1 MDSLELFLAL
11 AFASLATVGALG
23 FILFQQPVHAA
34 LSFAV
39 TVLSGAGLYLLLD
52 APYAAVATV
61 IVYAGATI
69 IIFLFAL
76 MFAQRSTL
84 QIYDE
89 KKANPLS
96 SVIASAALIAILAY
110 AALSFSGVE
119 SKDEAPSVTDV
130 AVAADSAV
138 DTTLPV
144 ASISRLGA
152 SPGSDAV
159 TVASAKT
166 ANPKIES
173 EQSTGVA
180 VQRVADLGR
189 VIYTRYL
196 WAIELAGAIL
206 LVATL
211 GAIQIARDDLTPNLP
226 AESPSP

>member
-11 AFASLATVGALG
+11 AFASLASVGALG

-89 KKANPLS
+89 KKANPIS

-110 AALSFSGVE
+110 AALSYSGPNR
-119 SKDEAPSVTDV
+119 KDETPLATDV
-130 AVAADSAV
+130 AMASDSSADSLV
-138 DTTLPV
+138 PV
-144 ASISRLGA
+144 
-152 SPGSDAV
+152 P
-159 TVASAKT
+159 
-166 ANPKIES
+166 
-173 EQSTGVA
+173 
-180 VQRVADLGR
+180 RVADLGR
-189 VIYTRYL
+189 VMYTRYL
-196 WAIELAGAIL
+196 WAMELAGAIL

-211 GAIQIARDDLTPNLP
+211 GAIQIAREDLTPNLQ

>member
-110 AALSFSGVE
+110 AALGFSGVE

-138 DTTLPV
+138 DTTVP
-144 ASISRLGA
+144 
-152 SPGSDAV
+152 
-159 TVASAKT
+159 
-166 ANPKIES
+166 
-173 EQSTGVA
+173 
-180 VQRVADLGR
+180 RVADLGR
-189 VIYTRYL
+189 VMYTRYL

>member
-11 AFASLATVGALG
+11 AFASLASVGALG

-89 KKANPLS
+89 KKANPIS
-96 SVIASAALIAILAY
+96 SVIASAALVAILAY
-110 AALSFSGVE
+110 AALSYSGPNR
-119 SKDEAPSVTDV
+119 KDETPLATDV
-130 AVAADSAV
+130 AMTSDSSAGAAADSLV
-138 DTTLPV
+138 PV
-144 ASISRLGA
+144 
-152 SPGSDAV
+152 P
-159 TVASAKT
+159 
-166 ANPKIES
+166 
-173 EQSTGVA
+173 
-180 VQRVADLGR
+180 RVADLGR
-189 VIYTRYL
+189 VMYTRYL

-211 GAIQIARDDLTPNLP
+211 GAIQIAREDLTPNLQ

>member
-11 AFASLATVGALG
+11 AFASLASVGALG

-89 KKANPLS
+89 KKANPIS
-96 SVIASAALIAILAY
+96 SVIASAALVAILAY
-110 AALSFSGVE
+110 AALSYSGPNR
-119 SKDEAPSVTDV
+119 KDETPLATDV
-130 AVAADSAV
+130 AMASDSSADSLV
-138 DTTLPV
+138 PV
-144 ASISRLGA
+144 
-152 SPGSDAV
+152 P
-159 TVASAKT
+159 
-166 ANPKIES
+166 
-173 EQSTGVA
+173 
-180 VQRVADLGR
+180 RVADLGR
-189 VIYTRYL
+189 VMYTRYL

-211 GAIQIARDDLTPNLP
+211 GAIQIAREDLTPNLQ

>member
-1 MDSLELFLAL
+1 MDSLEMFLAL
-11 AFASLATVGALG
+11 AFASLASVGALG

-34 LSFAV
+34 LCFAV

-84 QIYDE
+84 QVYDE
-89 KKANPLS
+89 RKSNPFS

-110 AALSFSGVE
+110 ATLSFSGPN
-119 SKDEAPSVTDV
+119 SNDETPHVTDV
-130 AVAADSAV
+130 SMA
-138 DTTLPV
+138 
-144 ASISRLGA
+144 
-152 SPGSDAV
+152 SDA
-159 TVASAKT
+159 AS
-166 ANPKIES
+166 ES
-173 EQSTGVA
+173 LVP
-180 VQRVADLGR
+180 VPRVADLGR
-189 VIYTRYL
+189 VMYTRYL

-211 GAIQIARDDLTPNLP
+211 GAIQIAREDLMPNLQ